1 MILKLSFQTWYIHS
15 LSVIDW
21 LLFIE
26 IFWQYAYQIK
36 SKTLLT
42 LIPTLMLFFLSGMC
56 IVSWHYFLN
65 CQMLIWLIGFQSI
78 LTLIG
83 NFNLI
88 FVTWKKNVRIQRR

>member
-21 LLFIE
+21 LVFIE

-36 SKTLLT
+36 SKLLIRF
-42 LIPTLMLFFLSGMC
+42 IPALTLFFLSAIC
-56 IVSWHYFLN
+56 ILSWHYFLN
-65 CQMLIWLIGFQSI
+65 LERLNWLIGFQSI

-83 NFNLI
+83 NFSLI
-88 FVTWKKNVRIQRR
+88 FATRRKNVRIR

>member
-36 SKTLLT
+36 SKTLLG
-42 LIPTLMLFFLSGMC
+42 LVPTLTLFFLSAVC
-56 IVSWHYFLN
+56 IISWHYFLN
-65 CQMLIWLIGFQSI
+65 LQMLIWLIGFQSI

-83 NFNLI
+83 NFSLI
-88 FVTWKKNVRIQRR
+88 FATWKKNVRI